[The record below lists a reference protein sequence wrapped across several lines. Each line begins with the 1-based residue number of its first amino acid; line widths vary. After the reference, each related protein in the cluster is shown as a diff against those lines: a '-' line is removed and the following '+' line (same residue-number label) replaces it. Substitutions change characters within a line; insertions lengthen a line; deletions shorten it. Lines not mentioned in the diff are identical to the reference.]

1 MNKQIENTLLK
12 FKENNI
18 NNLDI
23 FLGNYLNNSVF
34 NKKLDEIY
42 YNSILDLCINKNYTH
57 TKYNLK
63 IIIMVLII

>member
-1 MNKQIENTLLK
+1 MNKQLENTLLK

-23 FLGNYLNNSVF
+23 FLGNYLNNIVF

-42 YNSILDLCINKNYTH
+42 IILF
-57 TKYNLK
+57 LK
-63 IIIMVLII
+63 CV